1 MRSRYADHNIR
12 TNALI
17 LVARLGA
24 IVPRTVTTVPPRDGT
39 GVLERIAQASGSFVS
54 DDTGAT
60 AIEYAVIASFI
71 FLGLVPLI
79 QMMGGSVGVMYDKI
93 LGYFETMGA

>member
-1 MRSRYADHNIR
+1 M
-12 TNALI
+12 
-17 LVARLGA
+17 
-24 IVPRTVTTVPPRDGT
+24 
-39 GVLERIAQASGSFVS
+39 LERISQASGKFVS

-60 AIEYAVIASFI
+60 AIEYALIASFI

-93 LGYFETMGA
+93 LGYFDTALGA